1 MREFLFLV
9 YFERGRAALG
19 ICDFASS
26 LTVHLL
32 LLIAEIGLLFYLV
45 YKSKEHHG
53 AGSCVA
59 SVALC
64 HSQKHGNKLG
74 CYLLFIVS
82 HDVKSR

>member
-1 MREFLFLV
+1 M

-26 LTVHLL
+26 PTVHLL

-53 AGSCVA
+53 AGSSVA

-64 HSQKHGNKLG
+64 HSQKHSNKLD

-82 HDVKSR
+82 HDVKSG